1 MRICIQE
8 QDQGDQNF
16 EHFLLYFG
24 KRFNCR
30 FHVLR
35 TDGGKEY
42 VNVDPFCKSASVKRQ
57 VSESENQDS
66 MEKLNGCTGRYSAWQ
81 DAFCLRLASL
91 HRSKIVDGY
100 DP

>member
-1 MRICIQE
+1 MRVCIQE

-42 VNVDPFCKSASVKRQ
+42 VNVDPFCKSAGVKRQ

-66 MEKLNGCTGRYSAWQ
+66 NGEAERM
-81 DAFCLRLASL
+81 
-91 HRSKIVDGY
+91 HRTVLSMARCILFAIGL
-100 DP
+100 PPPLENC